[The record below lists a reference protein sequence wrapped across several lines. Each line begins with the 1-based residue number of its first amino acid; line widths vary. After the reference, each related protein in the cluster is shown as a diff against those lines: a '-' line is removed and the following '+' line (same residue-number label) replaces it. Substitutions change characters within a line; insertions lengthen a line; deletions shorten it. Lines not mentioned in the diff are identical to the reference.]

1 MNKIEELLKS
11 LHIKPKNLDLYT
23 LALTHS
29 SYNGDANT
37 KHHDYER
44 LEYIGDAVI
53 GFVVA
58 DLIFNLHPDM
68 EVGIMSKLRSQ
79 LVQTKAL
86 ASYARRMKLYDY
98 IITGSSMTAEK
109 LHNSD
114 NILEDVFEALV
125 GALYLDLGIKKVI
138 PYIKFF
144 FYNDIKFANPEN
156 FTDYKTRLQ
165 EEMQSE
171 YRDVVR
177 YRIVKEMGPPH
188 ERIFYAE
195 VLFGDDI
202 LGSGSGKSK
211 KEAEQAAAKDAFRKR
226 VG

>member
-1 MNKIEELLKS
+1 MNNIEELLKN
-11 LHIKPKNLDLYT
+11 LHIKPKNIDLYR

-58 DLIFNLHPDM
+58 DLIFNLHGNM

-86 ASYARRMKLYDY
+86 AGYARRIKLYDY
-98 IITGSSMTAEK
+98 ILTGSSMSSEK
-109 LHNSD
+109 LYNSD

-125 GALYLDLGIKKVI
+125 GALYLDLGIKKVF

-171 YRDVVR
+171 FRDIVK
-177 YRIVKEMGPPH
+177 YRIVKEEGPPH
-188 ERIFYAE
+188 DRIFYAE

-202 LGSGSGKSK
+202 LGEGSGRSK
-211 KEAEQAAAKDAFRKR
+211 KEAEQAAAKDAFRKK

>member
-11 LHIKPKNLDLYT
+11 LHIKPKNLDVYT

-86 ASYARRMKLYDY
+86 AGYARRMKLYDY

-171 YRDVVR
+171 YRDIVK
-177 YRIVKEMGPPH
+177 YRIVKEIGPPH

-195 VLFGDDI
+195 VLFGEDI

>member
-1 MNKIEELLKS
+1 MNNIEELLKN
-11 LHIKPKNLDLYT
+11 LHIKPKNIDLYR

-37 KHHDYER
+37 KHQDYER

-58 DLIFNLHPDM
+58 DLIFNLHKDM

-86 ASYARRMKLYDY
+86 AGYARRIKLYDY
-98 IITGSSMTAEK
+98 ILTGASMSSDK
-109 LHNSD
+109 LFNSD

-125 GALYLDLGIKKVI
+125 GALYLDLGIKKVV

-171 YRDVVR
+171 YRDIVK
-177 YRIVKEMGPPH
+177 YRIVREDGPPH
-188 ERIFYAE
+188 DRIFYAE

-202 LGSGSGKSK
+202 LGVGSGRSK
-211 KEAEQAAAKDAFRKR
+211 KEAEQAAAKDAFRKK